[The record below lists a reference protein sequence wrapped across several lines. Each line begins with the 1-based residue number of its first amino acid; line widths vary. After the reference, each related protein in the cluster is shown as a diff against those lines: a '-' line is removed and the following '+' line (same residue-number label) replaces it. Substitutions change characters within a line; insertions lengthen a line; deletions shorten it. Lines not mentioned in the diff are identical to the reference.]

1 MILLKA
7 DYINPFIEA
16 SYSVLQQ
23 TAGIDAKLGK
33 IYMKNSPLCSSPI
46 AIIIGL
52 TGDIKGQA
60 VFSMNK
66 NTAIDIASSMMGGM
80 PITDF
85 DDISKS
91 AVSEM
96 TNMIVGNASTLFYKK
111 SLKVEITPP
120 ALLTG
125 DNLEVYPGKMQ
136 TICIPLNLNKNNTME
151 LDISIA
157 N

>member
-1 MILLKA
+1 MKA
-7 DYINPFIEA
+7 EYINPFIEA

-23 TAGIDAKLGK
+23 TAGIDAKLGE
-33 IYMKNSPLCSSPI
+33 IYIKNSPLCSRPI

-60 VFSMNK
+60 VFSMNRE
-66 NTAIDIASSMMGGM
+66 TAIDIASGMMGGM
-80 PITDF
+80 SLSEF

-96 TNMIVGNASTLFYKK
+96 TNMIVGNASTLFYKN
-111 SLKVEITPP
+111 SLKVDITPP

-125 DNLEVYPGKMQ
+125 ENLEVYSVNMQ
-136 TICIPLNLNKNNTME
+136 TICIPLNLNKNNIME
-151 LDISIA
+151 LSISIT